1 MKISAN
7 YSMYSNQNMMHNAFK
22 AGYVPKKIASMAVL
36 SAIAGMGAG
45 YDSWLDDDED
55 EEVSCIGIRDNK
67 EHSSPKVEHYLDQ
80 LM

>member
-7 YSMYSNQNMMHNAFK
+7 YSMYSNQNMIHNAFK
-22 AGYVPKKIASMAVL
+22 AGHVQKKIASMAML

-45 YDSWLDDDED
+45 YDSWLDDED
-55 EEVSCIGIRDNK
+55 EEVSNIGIVDNK
-67 EHSSPKVEHYLDQ
+67 EHSSPKVEHFLDQ